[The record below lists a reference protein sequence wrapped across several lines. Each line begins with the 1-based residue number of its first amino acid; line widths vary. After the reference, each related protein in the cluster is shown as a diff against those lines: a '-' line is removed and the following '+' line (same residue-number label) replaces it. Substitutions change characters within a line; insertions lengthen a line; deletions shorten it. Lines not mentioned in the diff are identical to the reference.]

1 MVARLKPAHD
11 GEQVAPTLTVSQRVM
26 GAIEVLEEFERV
38 QGPHD
43 WAIGGIHVWPIIKY
57 LSASVVLT
65 NARRG
70 PQIQKYARSRGEN
83 FFSSLRRSIRSV
95 LTMNAPD
102 VGWLGAGDVLFWGN
116 ATSLAS
122 FGDHALHVHFDHLRW
137 ELNRQGV
144 PTRSGLAGIS
154 ELDLASKRWLLPH
167 QATDPIL
174 AAIVSN
180 TVHRARV
187 ASLPGLPKLLETI
200 VRLAGLPQQT
210 ELSRYIGRQVAL
222 ATKAASMLED
232 ALRTARPRS
241 VIIQNYTNFHGWGM
255 AAACA
260 RLGIP
265 CYEIQ
270 HGLQGRYHGGFS
282 WKCRPAQGFNVVPGR
297 RIVWTPADKATA
309 EKEGG
314 ASEVCVA
321 GPGSL
326 QTMSLLMER
335 RPGSRG
341 EFSAFKDQLLNRF
354 RPYWAGCG
362 AGSRPRVLFL
372 GQGGDETALIDA
384 LSRSKAFE
392 IHYRRHPS
400 QKASLGSP
408 TDELANAASEL
419 PLAAVLP
426 SMDCIVS
433 ESSASF
439 IEARNFDVPS
449 VFFGDYADIIL
460 RSYAEHGAAGGMT
473 KAPLSDIGDAI
484 DRLKIARHAQ
494 AAEQRFW
501 DGIEAL
507 PSLDPICASL
517 ASG

>member
-1 MVARLKPAHD
+1 MATGLKPAHD
-11 GEQVAPTLTVSQRVM
+11 GEQVALTVSQRVM
-26 GAIEVLEEFERV
+26 CAIEALEEFEKA
-38 QGPHD
+38 QAPQD
-43 WAIGGIHVWPIIKY
+43 WTMRGIHIWPIIKY
-57 LSASVVLT
+57 LSASAVLT

-70 PQIQKYARSRGEN
+70 PQIQKFEGPRRLN
-83 FFSSLRRSIRSV
+83 FFSSLRRSIRPV
-95 LTMNAPD
+95 RTMDAPD
-102 VGWLGAGDVLFWGN
+102 VGWLRAGDVLFWGN
-116 ATSLAS
+116 ATSAAS

-154 ELDLASKRWLLPH
+154 EIDLASRRWLLPH

-180 TVHRARV
+180 TIHPSRV
-187 ASLPGLPKLLETI
+187 ASLPGLPKLLATI
-200 VRLAGLPQQT
+200 VRLAGLPQQVD
-210 ELSRYIGRQVAL
+210 LSRYIGRQVAL
-222 ATKAASMLED
+222 AINAASMLED

-309 EKEGG
+309 EKDGG

-341 EFSAFKDQLLNRF
+341 EFSALKDQLLNRF
-354 RPYWAGCG
+354 RRCWAGFG

-372 GQGGDETALIDA
+372 GQGGDETALVDA
-384 LSRSKAFE
+384 LSRSEAFE
-392 IHYRRHPS
+392 FHYRRHPS
-400 QKASLGSP
+400 QKASLESP
-408 TDELANAASEL
+408 ADELANSASEL

-439 IEARNFDVPS
+439 IEARNFAVPS
-449 VFFGDYADIIL
+449 VFFGDYAEIIL
-460 RSYAEHGAAGGMT
+460 RSYGEQGNNEGMIRT
-473 KAPLSDIGDAI
+473 PLSEIGNAI
-484 DRLKIARHAQ
+484 ERMKIGRHDRV
-494 AAEQRFW
+494 AEQRFW
-501 DGIEAL
+501 DGLGAL
-507 PSLDPICASL
+507 PSLDPICALL

>member
-1 MVARLKPAHD
+1 MAARLKPAHD
-11 GEQVAPTLTVSQRVM
+11 GERVAPTVSQRVM
-26 GAIEVLEEFERV
+26 GAIEALEEFERA
-38 QGPHD
+38 QAPHD
-43 WAIGGIHVWPIIKY
+43 WTMGGIHIWPIIKY

-70 PQIQKYARSRGEN
+70 PQVQKYT
-83 FFSSLRRSIRSV
+83 SSWRANVFYSLPRSIRAV
-95 LTMNAPD
+95 RTVGTPD
-102 VGWLGAGDVLFWGN
+102 VGWLKTGDVLFWGN
-116 ATSLAS
+116 ATSVAS
-122 FGDHALHVHFDHLRW
+122 FGDRALQVHFDHLRW
-137 ELNRQGV
+137 ELDRQGV

-154 ELDLASKRWLLPH
+154 ELDLASRKWLLPH

-174 AAIVSN
+174 AAIARN
-180 TVHRARV
+180 TVDRSRV
-187 ASLPGLPKLLETI
+187 ASLPGLPKLLATI
-200 VRLAGLPQQT
+200 VRLAGLPQ
-210 ELSRYIGRQVAL
+210 EIDLSRYIGRQVAL
-222 ATKAASMLED
+222 TIKAASTLED

-241 VIIQNYTNFHGWGM
+241 VVIQNYTNFHGWGM

-260 RLGIP
+260 HLGIP

-314 ASEVCVA
+314 AGEVCVA

-335 RPGSRG
+335 RAGARG

-354 RPYWAGCG
+354 RPYWAGVG

-392 IHYRRHPS
+392 FHYRRHPS
-400 QKASLGSP
+400 QKLSLGSP
-408 TDELANAASEL
+408 NGELANAASEL

-426 SMDCIVS
+426 GMDCIVS

-460 RSYAEHGAAGGMT
+460 RSYAEPGAAGGMT

-484 DRLKIARHAQ
+484 DRLKIGRHAQ

-501 DGIEAL
+501 EGLEAL